1 MASTVALSL
10 TPSTRL
16 VLSILLCLPRPC
28 CRGVVAARRP
38 QNRKSTAE
46 SFSGAFRKELE
57 ATPSRRVLHEG
68 SLVKISNGGKGR
80 HEKYMVRRRAAVMIV
95 VGYRCRRH

>member
-1 MASTVALSL
+1 
-10 TPSTRL
+10 
-16 VLSILLCLPRPC
+16 
-28 CRGVVAARRP
+28 
-38 QNRKSTAE
+38 
-46 SFSGAFRKELE
+46 LE